1 MPETHRKQLRK
12 APEVADNYLSAMP
25 QWFEALIDYTDV
37 QTAATS
43 NEITFWTLPAKT
55 FIHAVHWKG
64 SGWNSSWVVG
74 GDAAPTLRVQLGDQ
88 DDVDRWLTLLT
99 IHAAEEG
106 AGGAFEDAI
115 GLIPWCGD
123 LQSTHELHATFTIGK
138 PGSELLNGL
147 TAGTLS
153 LWFLLSSANL

>member
-64 SGWNSSWVVG
+64 SGWNSSWA
-74 GDAAPTLRVQLGDQ
+74 GDSESLSVQLGDQ
-88 DDVDRWLTLLT
+88 DDVDRWLTALT
-99 IHAAEEG
+99 IHTGG
-106 AGGAFEDAI
+106 AGAGSAFEDAI

-123 LQSTHELHATFTIGK
+123 FQSSHALHATFTIDK
-138 PGSELLNGL
+138 PGVELLNGL